1 MEPQI
6 KSTSVLRLSQNWNV
20 MVKVSMGDMALE
32 RDYNLDLL
40 IDYDKVLEHAYQTA
54 QELIEILTL
63 KSVCVC

>member
-1 MEPQI
+1 
-6 KSTSVLRLSQNWNV
+6 

-40 IDYDKVLEHAYQTA
+40 IDYDKVLENAYQTA
-54 QELIEILTL
+54 QELIEILTP

>member
-1 MEPQI
+1 MKPQI

-40 IDYDKVLEHAYQTA
+40 IDYDKVLENAYQTA
-54 QELIEILTL
+54 AELIEILTP